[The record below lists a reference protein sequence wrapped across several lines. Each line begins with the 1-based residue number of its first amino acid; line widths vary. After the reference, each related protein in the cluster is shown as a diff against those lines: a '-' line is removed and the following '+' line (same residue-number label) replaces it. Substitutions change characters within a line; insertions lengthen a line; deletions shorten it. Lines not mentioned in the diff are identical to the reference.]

1 MADKKSKQ
9 SLADMKRLSDEQI
22 NAEVKDL
29 RHKLFTLR
37 SQTVTE
43 KVEDISQFRKIR
55 HEVAR
60 LLTEQTSRWLVKNPR
75 PVEAAAPAAGPKSIK
90 MKAKRPGGAKAHRPK
105 KSAGKPVAKA
115 AK

>member
-9 SLADMKRLSDEQI
+9 SLTDMKRLSDEQI

-60 LLTEQTSRWLVKNPR
+60 LLTEQTARWLAKNPR
-75 PVEAAAPAAGPKSIK
+75 AVEAPAPAAKPKSVK

-105 KSAGKPVAKA
+105 KAAGKAAAKA